1 MDGLMEMDYLAAALA
16 LAQAP
21 AERSATA
28 GAAFAAF
35 EVTHG
40 RPLPRAVRD
49 WYRLACARTVL
60 EPDGADLVLAA
71 EQLGGPATYWW
82 PADGDDWPP
91 DLEEQ
96 EEREFDPVAAGL
108 LPFLDENQGGY
119 SLAVRL
125 DGSADPPVLISW
137 FGFRPDGWSPHAA
150 SFSEWVFTRVWDLP
164 LLRGAGWLCDTVP
177 DVAQAEL
184 AALAQRLTA
193 RPQTVSDSP
202 LPGPAQVAHRFAGPG
217 DRQRALL
224 LSPYAV
230 GGTWS
235 VLLWAATEDLLVELC
250 AAVRSVLAAP
260 FEPTG
265 AYRPDE
271 VAGRALARLA
281 AGEVTR

>member
-1 MDGLMEMDYLAAALA
+1 MTWPPPWPWRGARAAFGHG
-16 LAQAP
+16 
-21 AERSATA
+21 

-35 EVTHG
+35 ESTHG
-40 RPLPRAVRD
+40 QPLPRAVRD
-49 WYRLACARTVL
+49 WYLLDRARTVL

-137 FGFRPDGWSPHAA
+137 DGVRPDGWSVHAA
-150 SFSEWVFTRVWDLP
+150 CFSEWVFTRVWDLP
-164 LLRGAGWLCDTVP
+164 LLRGAGRLYGTVP
-177 DVAQAEL
+177 DVGQSEL
-184 AALAQRLTA
+184 AVLARRLTA

-202 LPGPAQVAHRFAGPG
+202 LPGPPQVGHRFAGPG
-217 DRQRALL
+217 DRQRRCCCRRMPSAA
-224 LSPYAV
+224 P
-230 GGTWS
+230 GRCCCGPPRTTCWS
-235 VLLWAATEDLLVELC
+235 TC
-250 AAVRSVLAAP
+250 AAWS
-260 FEPTG
+260 
-265 AYRPDE
+265 
-271 VAGRALARLA
+271 GRRWRRRW
-281 AGEVTR
+281 G

>member
-1 MDGLMEMDYLAAALA
+1 MEMDHLAAALA
-16 LAQAP
+16 LAGVP
-21 AERSATA
+21 ARRSATA

-35 EVTHG
+35 ESTHG
-40 RPLPRAVRD
+40 QPLPRAVRD
-49 WYRLACARTVL
+49 WYLLDRARTVL

-137 FGFRPDGWSPHAA
+137 DGVRPDGWSVHAA
-150 SFSEWVFTRVWDLP
+150 CFSEWVFTRVWDLP
-164 LLRGAGWLCDTVP
+164 LLRGAGRLYGTVP
-177 DVAQAEL
+177 DVGQSEL
-184 AALAQRLTA
+184 AVLARRLTA

-202 LPGPAQVAHRFAGPG
+202 LPGPPQVGHRFAGPG

-235 VLLWAATEDLLVELC
+235 VLLWAATDDLLVDLC
-250 AAVRSVLAAP
+250 GVVRSALAAP
-260 FEPTG
+260 VGLTG

-271 VAGRALARLA
+271 VARRALERLA

>member
-1 MDGLMEMDYLAAALA
+1 MEMDYLVAALA
-16 LAQAP
+16 LAEAP
-21 AERSATA
+21 AERADTA
-28 GAAFAAF
+28 EAAF
-35 EVTHG
+35 EAYESGHG
-40 RPLPRAVRD
+40 QPLPRAVRE
-49 WYRLACARTVL
+49 WYSLACARRVL

-71 EQLGGPATYWW
+71 EQLGGPVSYWW

-91 DLEEQ
+91 DLVEQ
-96 EEREFDPVAAGL
+96 EELEFDPVAAGL
-108 LPFLDENQGGY
+108 LPFLDENQGAY

-137 FGFRPDGWSPHAA
+137 YGFRPDGWSPHAA

-164 LLRGAGWLCDTVP
+164 LLRGAGWLRDTVAH
-177 DVAQAEL
+177 VGQAEL
-184 AALAQRLTA
+184 AALAQRFTA

-202 LPGPAQVAHRFAGPG
+202 LPGPPQVAYRFAGPG
-217 DRQRALL
+217 DRQRVLL

-235 VLLWAATEDLLVELC
+235 VLLWAATDELLVELC
-250 AAVRSVLAAP
+250 GGMRSVLAEPFAP
-260 FEPTG
+260 AG

-271 VAGRALARLA
+271 VAARALARLA